1 MPHDDAACSNERSA
15 GSNERWCDVSLVC
28 PMIWR
33 QETAANDIG
42 NVEKYT
48 TKQILS
54 KTYVAHL
61 FHVWYQ
67 FQIRTVLSHEPVAT
81 AKPSGDTP
89 SVRSFWSC
97 PISSP
102 VSSVFNVSNVYVT
115 FGCIIGEWNSSE

>member
-1 MPHDDAACSNERSA
+1 MLHVVTNDLQVVTNDDVMYPWCA
-15 GSNERWCDVSLVC
+15 RWYGDR
-28 PMIWR
+28 R
-33 QETAANDIG
+33 QQPTISE